1 MSKRVLGSVSLTIL
15 AALLAM
21 PVAAQTAPIDAPAG
35 SAEQSPAAADKVAS
49 APTESDTGGLGDIVV
64 TAQRRTERL
73 QDVPLSV
80 TAVSA
85 EDLNRIRI
93 TDASRL
99 QLLAPGL
106 TWGQQGSDSF
116 PAIRGVRTQLVSAQ
130 SDPVIG
136 FYLDGIYQSRTQQQS
151 IPLFD
156 VARVEVQRGPQGTLY
171 GRNTFGGNLSVTTNA
186 PSKRFEAGANG
197 TLGNYDLR
205 QFDGYLNLPISDS
218 VQLRM
223 AGYHSQHDGYVRSTA
238 GFRLLDED
246 QTALRGAIA
255 ITLTPQIQIDM
266 RGGYWERDNT
276 GGGAYGYRVGG
287 TLINPATGLRSI
299 NGQPFAVN
307 PSARNGSN
315 FVNGVDIGVSVTD
328 DPYTN
333 SWDYKPFERL
343 KQAYGSGSIA
353 FDLGFA
359 TLRSITG
366 YTDFEAYRS
375 ADLDQTS
382 VVFPATGTAG
392 GFAASGL
399 QAAHTYTT
407 SVTQEV
413 QLASAGSSAFEWIVG
428 GYYFHDKITE
438 YYQQVYTTGTTGGTE
453 SRTDINTK
461 AYAAYGQASLAIV
474 PDTLKIIGGVRYS
487 DESKGYL
494 ITNFTAPAGT
504 FNFNTQTAARATGEP
519 SFNKVTWKGGVE
531 FTPTRRMMLYGT
543 VSTGFSSGGIN
554 NNSSNAAIP
563 FSYAPQTVTAYEV
576 GSKNTLLGGRMI
588 LNLSAFY
595 NDYKNL
601 QITILDQR
609 TNLSYYAS
617 AGAARS
623 YGAEVELRTLPFQGL
638 HVDLTGALLDAQFT
652 AYTRPNPFYTATN
665 GDPLTV
671 NLAGKDVPMSPT
683 FKGTASVYYDL
694 ELGGGS
700 RITPAANVLY
710 STSYYSTD
718 YNTRIDK
725 QDAYAL
731 LDANLRWTSASSSL
745 YVEAFGT
752 NLTKKAVLYSSTVG
766 NNQRIQQSY
775 GPPRVY
781 GLRVGV
787 RY

>member
-1 MSKRVLGSVSLTIL
+1 MTKRVASSISLTIL
-15 AALLAM
+15 AMALAT
-21 PVAAQTAPIDAPAG
+21 PATAQTAPVDAAAG
-35 SAEQSPAAADKVAS
+35 SAGQSPAAADTPAS
-49 APTESDTGGLGDIVV
+49 GATESGTGALGDIVV

-80 TAVSA
+80 TAIGA
-85 EDLNRIRI
+85 DDLNRVRI

-99 QLLAPGL
+99 QLLSPGL

-186 PSKRFEAGANG
+186 PTKRFEAGVNG
-197 TLGNYDLR
+197 TIGNYDLY
-205 QFDGYLNLPISDS
+205 QFDSYLNLPVSDA
-218 VQLRM
+218 VQLRV
-223 AGYHSQHDGYVRSTA
+223 AAYHSQHDGYVRSTQ

-246 QTALRGAIA
+246 QTALRGSIAIA
-255 ITLTPQIQIDM
+255 LTPDIQIDA
-266 RGGYWERDNT
+266 RGGYWKRDNT

-299 NGQPFAVN
+299 SGRPYAVN

-315 FVNGVDIGVSVTD
+315 IVNGVDIGVSVSD

-333 SWDYKPFERL
+333 SWDYKPFEQL
-343 KQAYGSGSIA
+343 DQAYGSGSIA

-366 YTDFEAYRS
+366 YTDFHAYRS
-375 ADLDQTS
+375 ADLDQTNI
-382 VVFPATGTAG
+382 VFPAAGTSG
-392 GFAASGL
+392 GFAAAGL
-399 QAAHTYTT
+399 QAANTYTT

-413 QLASAGSSAFEWIVG
+413 QLASAGSSRFEWIVG

-438 YYQQVYTTGTTGGTE
+438 YYQQVYTTSATRGTQ

-461 AYAAYGQASLAIV
+461 AYAAYGQASFAIV

-487 DESKGYL
+487 DESKAYV

-504 FNFNTQTAARATGEP
+504 FDFDTRTAARADGEP
-519 SFNKVTWKGGVE
+519 TFNKVTWKGGVE
-531 FTPTRRMMLYGT
+531 YTPSRAMMLYGT

-563 FSYAPQTVTAYEV
+563 FSYAPQTVTAYEI
-576 GSKNTLLGGRMI
+576 GSKNTLMNGRMI

-595 NDYKNL
+595 NDYKDL

-623 YGAEVELRTLPFQGL
+623 YGAEVELRTLPVDGL
-638 HVDLTGALLDAQFT
+638 HIDLTGALLDAQFT
-652 AYTRPNPFYTATN
+652 AYTRPNPFYTAAN
-665 GDPLTV
+665 GDPVTV
-671 NLAGKDVPMSPT
+671 DLAGKDVPMSPT

-694 ELGGGS
+694 DLADGA
-700 RITPAANVLY
+700 RITPAVNMLY
-710 STSYYSTD
+710 STAYYSTD
-718 YNTRIDK
+718 YNTAIDR
-725 QDAYAL
+725 QRSYAL
-731 LDANLRWTSASSSL
+731 LDANLRWTAASTKV

-752 NLTKKAVLYSSTVG
+752 NLTKHAVLYSSTVG

-781 GLRVGV
+781 GLRLGL